1 MRFGETVVRL
11 RARTA
16 ANPYSGEADAEDW
29 ADPARVEIRGVG
41 FEPSGTETVSV
52 DGIVVYRRA
61 RFLLPFGADV
71 TEADRLLRPDGVT
84 YRAVGPRADWTN
96 PLTGRRAGSVIEAEA
111 VG

>member
-16 ANPYSGEADAEDW
+16 INPYSGEADAEDW

-52 DGIVVYRRA
+52 DGTVVYRRA

-71 TEADRLLRPDGVT
+71 TEADRICRPDGSVFK
-84 YRAVGPRADWTN
+84 AAGPRADWAN
-96 PLTGRRAGSVIEAEA
+96 PLTGRRAGSVIEAEG
-111 VG
+111 VT